1 MSENTLKK
9 VLNDISI
16 KAQNSLGTFYRKI
29 QPKISHN
36 QLIYQFLRKS
46 KKYQETKIF
55 KNYKICQ
62 PLDNPKKLVY

>member
-1 MSENTLKK
+1 MSENTLKR

-16 KAQNSLGTFYRKI
+16 KAQNSLGTFYQKI

-46 KKYQETKIF
+46 KQ
-55 KNYKICQ
+55 KNI
-62 PLDNPKKLVY
+62 KKPRFSGIIKHVGH

>member
-1 MSENTLKK
+1 MSENTLKR

-16 KAQNSLGTFYRKI
+16 KAQNSLGTFYQKI

-46 KKYQETKIF
+46 KQQRSRNQDF
-55 KNYKICQ
+55 
-62 PLDNPKKLVY
+62 

>member
-16 KAQNSLGTFYRKI
+16 KAQNSLGTFYQKI

-46 KKYQETKIF
+46 KQQRSRNQDFQE
-55 KNYKICQ
+55 
-62 PLDNPKKLVY
+62 L